1 MRIRDVLD
9 KRSIQLDAAPK
20 NKQDAIN
27 MLVDLMAQSGC
38 LSDAAQYR
46 KAVFEREKQSST
58 GLGEGIALPH
68 AKSEA
73 VLRPALASMIVPQ
86 GVDFDSFDEEPAY
99 LLFMIASP
107 VNASDDHLDVLARLS
122 TLMMDMSFRD
132 ELLAAKTVDE
142 YLEVIDRAEAR
153 VDARDAEREA
163 EEAAEQSENT
173 SEQSH
178 DSNAAS
184 TEVAQEKT
192 ADTVESTESE
202 NHVKTDAAEGSKEP
216 TTEGRKKRV
225 YDLVAVT
232 ACPAGLSHTFMAAEA
247 LEQKAK
253 EMGLTIKV
261 EADGAAGNRNS
272 LMPEDIAAAKAVI
285 VAADRAVDIDRFI
298 GKRMV
303 RTGVVDGVHRPE
315 MLIKKALDPNC
326 PIFKGGSLTESS
338 NVPMRMYRHLMSGLT
353 YILPLAA
360 TAGILSAVA
369 RLDFLTVYAGNFSL
383 FLNTIGYSI
392 GILLFPVLSAF
403 IAFSLAG
410 RTGLVAGFTGG
421 VMADM
426 ASASIF
432 GAVLNGFVGGGVALL
447 IARCA
452 QRFLKGHDAMFAL
465 LVYPLAGAVFTTVI
479 AQFITNLPAG
489 LLGNAITTF
498 ISTSNALTLALVGA
512 VLGGMMSADM
522 GGPFNKLA
530 YALGVLTL
538 ADCLPENGPGTMVMA
553 SVMLG
558 GMAPPIIAGI
568 AAKFIAPRKFS
579 AKEKSMALG
588 AIVKGCL
595 FITEAVLPF
604 LKNTPRLRIACVLGS
619 AISGAISM
627 YFSCGVVA
635 PHGGVFIILLAI
647 NPLHYLLALVVG
659 SLIGAIVFALLHP
672 NVNAHKSHKHPVVS
686 AKTSDV
692 DKTSSPDGENVVAVS
707 CVARSEASA
716 DKASGTN
723 EENAAVA
730 SDSANDNSNSRVTSV
745 DKTEAS
751 ASDVGQRVESDSV
764 PSGTVNENTSTS
776 SPAQLTTNINEDG
789 ASAKKIAENAIA

>member
-1 MRIRDVLD
+1 
-9 KRSIQLDAAPK
+9 
-20 NKQDAIN
+20 

-38 LSDAAQYR
+38 LSDVDQYR
-46 KAVFEREKQSST
+46 EAVFEREEQSST

-73 VLRPALASMIVPQ
+73 VERPALASMIVPK
-86 GVDFDSFDEEPAY
+86 GVDFDAFDEEPAF

-107 VNASDDHLDVLARLS
+107 LNASNAHLDVLARLS
-122 TLMMDMSFRD
+122 TLLMDTQFRD
-132 ELLAAKTVDE
+132 ELLAAKSIDE
-142 YLEVIDRAEAR
+142 YLAVIDRAEDRA
-153 VDARDAEREA
+153 DARDAERAA
-163 EEAAEQSENT
+163 EEEESQSAQSAQADAPSDTAQTTKANT
-173 SEQSH
+173 S
-178 DSNAAS
+178 DSTSTVASGTSASADNTASSQDNNQAQATPASASGADSAKGNATTSAQAG
-184 TEVAQEKT
+184 TE
-192 ADTVESTESE
+192 
-202 NHVKTDAAEGSKEP
+202 P
-216 TTEGRKKRV
+216 KKKKKV

-253 EMGLTIKV
+253 EMGVTIKV

-272 LMPEDIAAAKAVI
+272 LLPEDIAAAKAVI
-285 VAADRAVDIDRFI
+285 VAADRAVDIDRFM

-326 PIFKGGSLTESS
+326 PVFKGGASLSESS
-338 NVPMRMYRHLMSGLT
+338 NLPMRMYRHLMSGLT

-369 RLDFLTVYAGNFSL
+369 RLDLLNTYSANLGL
-383 FLNTIGYSI
+383 FLDTIGYSI

-403 IAFSLAG
+403 IAFSMAG

-465 LVYPLAGAVFTTVI
+465 LVYPLAGAVLTTLI

-489 LLGNAITTF
+489 LLGNAINSF
-498 ISTSNALTLALVGA
+498 ISSADMMTLAIMGA

-530 YALGVLTL
+530 YAMGVLLL
-538 ADCLPENGPGTMVMA
+538 ADCIPENGPGMMVMG

-558 GMAPPIIAGI
+558 GMVPPIVAGV
-568 AAKFIAPRKFS
+568 AAKFIAPKRFS
-579 AKEKSMALG
+579 IKEKSQAWG
-588 AIVKGCL
+588 AIIKGCL
-595 FITEAVLPF
+595 FITEGVLPF
-604 LKNTPRLRIACVLGS
+604 LKAAPRLRIACIVGS
-619 AISGAISM
+619 AISGGLSM
-627 YFSCGVVA
+627 FFNCGVVA

-647 NPLHYLLALVVG
+647 HPLHYLLSLAVG
-659 SLIGAIVFALLHP
+659 SLIGAILFALLHP
-672 NVNAHKSHKHPVVS
+672 H
-686 AKTSDV
+686 AKTSKAAAAATNAASKV
-692 DKTSSPDGENVVAVS
+692 AAAQTAKLQGQTAMVEQQAKTQEALKTSDSNKTENQSVVSHEV
-707 CVARSEASA
+707 
-716 DKASGTN
+716 K
-723 EENAAVA
+723 AVA
-730 SDSANDNSNSRVTSV
+730 S
-745 DKTEAS
+745 
-751 ASDVGQRVESDSV
+751 
-764 PSGTVNENTSTS
+764 
-776 SPAQLTTNINEDG
+776 
-789 ASAKKIAENAIA
+789 

>member
-1 MRIRDVLD
+1 MRIHDVLD
-9 KRSIQLDAAPK
+9 RRSIKLDAAPTS
-20 NKQDAIN
+20 KQEAIN

-38 LSDAAQYR
+38 LNDVDKYR
-46 KAVFEREKQSST
+46 NAVFEREEQSST

-73 VLRPALASMIVPQ
+73 VNHAALASMIVPK

-107 VNASDDHLDVLARLS
+107 HNASDDHLNVLARLS
-122 TLMMDMSFRD
+122 TLLMDTQFRD
-132 ELLAAKTVDE
+132 ELLAAKSVDE
-142 YLEVIDRAEAR
+142 YIAVIDRAEDRA
-153 VDARDAEREA
+153 DARDAERA
-163 EEAAEQSENT
+163 SEEAGESEDPS
-173 SEQSH
+173 SESSA
-178 DSNAAS
+178 DAAAS
-184 TEVAQEKT
+184 T
-192 ADTVESTESE
+192 S
-202 NHVKTDAAEGSKEP
+202 DAASDATLAQGADAVTLDASASAATKATSASSTAANGASSEP
-216 TTEGRKKRV
+216 AEPKKKKKV

-253 EMGLTIKV
+253 EMGISIKV

-272 LMPEDIAAAKAVI
+272 LLPEDIAAAKAVI
-285 VAADRAVDIDRFI
+285 VAADRAIEIDRFM

-326 PIFKGGSLTESS
+326 PVFKGGSLTESS
-338 NVPMRMYRHLMSGLT
+338 NLPMRLYRHLMSGLT

-369 RLDFLTVYAGNFSL
+369 RMDLLNTYSSNLGL
-383 FLNTIGYSI
+383 FLDTIGYSI

-403 IAFSLAG
+403 IAFSVAG

-447 IARCA
+447 ISKSA

-465 LVYPLAGAVFTTVI
+465 LVYPLAGAVFTTLI

-489 LLGNAITTF
+489 LLGNAINTF
-498 ISTSNALTLALVGA
+498 ISNTNVWILALVGA
-512 VLGGMMSADM
+512 ILGGMMSADM

-530 YALGVLTL
+530 YALGVLML
-538 ADCLPENGPGTMVMA
+538 ADCLPENGPGTMVMG

-558 GMAPPIIAGI
+558 GMVPPIVAGL
-568 AAKFIAPRKFS
+568 ATKLAPGRFS
-579 AKEKSMALG
+579 AKEKSMSWG
-588 AIVKGCL
+588 AIFKGCL
-595 FITEAVLPF
+595 FITEGVLPF
-604 LKNTPRLRIACVLGS
+604 LKAAPRLRIACIVGS
-619 AISGAISM
+619 ALAGAISM
-627 YFSCGVVA
+627 FFSCGVVA
-635 PHGGVFIILLAI
+635 PHGGIFIIVLAI

-659 SLIGAIVFALLHP
+659 SVVGAILFAWLHP
-672 NVNAHKSHKHPVVS
+672 NANANAAKSKAPAQAAYAAPS
-686 AKTSDV
+686 AASDNAAPAAANSSSAATS
-692 DKTSSPDGENVVAVS
+692 TSSAFAPVTAAQNDGATQDAPEAKPDEAD
-707 CVARSEASA
+707 SESAAAASA
-716 DKASGTN
+716 DKVGDAP
-723 EENAAVA
+723 
-730 SDSANDNSNSRVTSV
+730 DPSA
-745 DKTEAS
+745 E
-751 ASDVGQRVESDSV
+751 
-764 PSGTVNENTSTS
+764 TS
-776 SPAQLTTNINEDG
+776 SAAKAQAT
-789 ASAKKIAENAIA
+789 A

>member
-38 LSDAAQYR
+38 LSDKEQYR
-46 KAVFEREKQSST
+46 KAVFEREEQSST

-73 VLRPALASMIVPQ
+73 VLRPALASMLVPQ

-107 VNASDDHLDVLARLS
+107 VNASDEHLDVLARLS

-132 ELLAAKTVDE
+132 ELLAAKSVDE

-163 EEAAEQSENT
+163 EEAAEHSESS
-173 SEQSH
+173 SEQTQNS
-178 DSNAAS
+178 
-184 TEVAQEKT
+184 
-192 ADTVESTESE
+192 DTQSTESGH
-202 NHVKTDAAEGSKEP
+202 NSTDIVESGTTESSLKADTAEGSKEP

-285 VAADRAVDIDRFI
+285 VAADRAVDIDRFM

-326 PIFKGGSLTESS
+326 PVFKGGSLTESS

-369 RLDFLTVYAGNFSL
+369 RQDFLSVYAGNFSL
-383 FLNTIGYSI
+383 FLDTIGYSI

-465 LVYPLAGAVFTTVI
+465 LVYPLAGAVFTTLI

-489 LLGNAITTF
+489 LLGNALTTF
-498 ISTSNALTLALVGA
+498 ISTSSAFTLALVGA

-604 LKNTPRLRIACVLGS
+604 IKNTPRLRIACILGS
-619 AISGAISM
+619 AVSGAISM

-635 PHGGVFIILLAI
+635 PHGGIFIFLLAI

-659 SLIGAIVFALLHP
+659 SLIGAIVFAVLHP
-672 NVNAHKSHKHPVVS
+672 NVNAHKLRKNPVGSVKTANSDTTAVTDAERAVEASSLSENNSS
-686 AKTSDV
+686 ANVDTLNVANTNESVTLV
-692 DKTSSPDGENVVAVS
+692 DKTKESTSCDEQQAGNKGASEGTMDEN
-707 CVARSEASA
+707 ASA
-716 DKASGTN
+716 QAIGNGIENSA
-723 EENAAVA
+723 ENAAQEHQNKVA
-730 SDSANDNSNSRVTSV
+730 A
-745 DKTEAS
+745 A
-751 ASDVGQRVESDSV
+751 
-764 PSGTVNENTSTS
+764 
-776 SPAQLTTNINEDG
+776 L
-789 ASAKKIAENAIA
+789 